1 MHDLLFEL
9 CTWHALAKLRMHTET
24 TIRDLEHSTRRLG
37 FIVRDF
43 KRTICAEYQT
53 KELPADNAPRGRRKA
68 ARTSKMPSRQN
79 KKALKKSEAEK
90 KKKFNLTT
98 YKWHALADYPA
109 AIRRFG
115 PVDGYTTEVVRN
127 LCAAATTMILYSFVP
142 GRNTAQNGETVLF
155 TSVKSA
161 THKKCR
167 KTAAPRTDTEEAYH
181 SVQII
186 TAGQHI
192 K

>member
-53 KELPADNAPRGRRKA
+53 MELPPDNAPRGRRKA
-68 ARTSKMPSRQN
+68 AFTSQKPSQQN
-79 KKALKKSEAEK
+79 KKGKNSETK
-90 KKKFNLTT
+90 KKQFNLTT
-98 YKWHALADYPA
+98 YKWHALADYAA

-115 PVDGYTTEVVRN
+115 PTDGYTTEVVSR
-127 LCAAATTMILYSFVP
+127 LCATATAGNLRSFLP
-142 GRNTAQNGETVLF
+142 GRNAAQNRETLLF
-155 TSVKSA
+155 TGIEIT
-161 THKKCR
+161 THEKCCQ
-167 KTAAPRTDTEEAYH
+167 TAAPRTDTEEAYC
-181 SVQII
+181 SVQVI
-186 TAGQHI
+186 TAGLR
-192 K
+192 